1 MTGRDWPCGRCDRGD
16 SLISLACLAAMRRRT
31 VSSPDA
37 AAANHRGS
45 SRTAAR
51 SLIPVAFISRWILA
65 HSVSRATH
73 ARMKSVSR
81 QPRPAW
87 AMPLAQHLDAG
98 RYRNLLTALGGVVAC
113 TSTSSAGRLRY
124 TLLGLHSLLHTD
136 FFTSS
141 PRLPQVPHALAGPI
155 WRLSTPATAPWRCLR
170 TATWSTIGVTET
182 KFCPASLTKLLA
194 STLMVFTKCTMF
206 P

>member
-45 SRTAAR
+45 SRKPAR

-98 RYRNLLTALGGVVAC
+98 RYRNLLTALGGVCHLDIYFIRGAA
-113 TSTSSAGRLRY
+113 S
-124 TLLGLHSLLHTD
+124 LHSLGIAFFVTHARLHV
-136 FFTSS
+136 
-141 PRLPQVPHALAGPI
+141 RLLFDYLKHHTHWLAQYGDSQPPPQLHGDA
-155 WRLSTPATAPWRCLR
+155 
-170 TATWSTIGVTET
+170 
-182 KFCPASLTKLLA
+182 
-194 STLMVFTKCTMF
+194 
-206 P
+206 